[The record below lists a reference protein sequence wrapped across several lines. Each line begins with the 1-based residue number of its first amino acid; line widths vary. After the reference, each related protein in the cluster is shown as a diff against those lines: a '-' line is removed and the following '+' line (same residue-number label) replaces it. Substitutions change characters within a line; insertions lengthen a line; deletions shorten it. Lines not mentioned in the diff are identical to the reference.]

1 MPKATVSLSYGA
13 NVANNS
19 VASIATVEISNL
31 DEVNA
36 FLKDLHELKAT
47 SPKEREAV
55 FKEISEKY
63 SLNISA
69 GAPLN
74 WLSNPDTRSRIG
86 FAFPCQDDEFSY
98 EAKVLGG
105 WEPTEIAFIPAGK
118 DWVSNDYNDY
128 NEVYEPFNA
137 AMLELTQESGNNSE
151 EFKVVVSTP
160 EGAVIIESDLMTESE
175 AREVYKE
182 ILESKEPITRESLT
196 KDYQFNTVEG

>member
-31 DEVNA
+31 AEVNA

-55 FKEISEKY
+55 FKEVSEKY

-74 WLSNPDTRSRIG
+74 WLSNPDTRPRIG

-105 WEPTEIAFIPAGK
+105 WEPIEITFIPAGK
-118 DWVSNDYNDY
+118 DWVSNDYDDY

-137 AMLELTQESGNNSE
+137 VMLELTQESGNNSE
-151 EFKVVVSTP
+151 DFKVVLSTP
-160 EGAVIIESDLMTESE
+160 EGGLVLESDLMTENE

-182 ILESKEPITRESLT
+182 ILQSKKPITRLT
-196 KDYQFNTVEG
+196 LTRDYRFTTVVD